1 MYLKKRNASGGRDNT
16 KRHPCSAIQASR
28 FSMWHK
34 YFKIPFTYHSK
45 AVTKL
50 FLNREV
56 NVDDLKTAFR
66 AINPNIDDQTLD
78 TYVGLAFQ
86 VQREGPAQEVVP
98 METALE
104 RLLAGDVRRV
114 GPLHREEGTTGVEGE

>member
-1 MYLKKRNASGGRDNT
+1 M
-16 KRHPCSAIQASR
+16 
-28 FSMWHK
+28 
-34 YFKIPFTYHSK
+34 
-45 AVTKL
+45 
-50 FLNREV
+50 
-56 NVDDLKTAFR
+56 DDLKTAFR

-98 METALE
+98 VETALE